1 MTPKRK
7 GPSRLMASMEGRV
20 NDLGGAFIAS
30 SSEINHSFEVPL
42 EKIQPDSAQARKRFD
57 ENALRDL
64 ASSLSEHGQLM
75 PVLVRPNPEKRGH
88 WILVAGERR
97 WRAASQA
104 GIKTLLAIE
113 RTSEHQVASLIENIQ
128 REDLSLLEEAR
139 GIKELIALNGWSQR
153 EAAKHL
159 SKSVSDL
166 NGMLAVLKLPNSFVE
181 NVLNSEHPL
190 PRNLL
195 IELARVQ
202 DKEKQKQFFSLAL
215 AGELTIQ
222 KIRSGLRLAAEM
234 QEKEP
239 HQQKP
244 PRVASLTK
252 AFAKW
257 ENISPGML
265 EEEDRVELRRIA
277 LSILKRLG
285 DED

>member
-30 SSEINHSFEVPL
+30 SSEINHSFEVPV
-42 EKIQPDSAQARKRFD
+42 EKIQPDPTQARKRFD

-75 PVLVRPNPEKRGH
+75 PVLVRPDPEKRGH

-113 RTSEHQVASLIENIQ
+113 RTAEHQVASLIENIQ

-139 GIKELIALNGWSQR
+139 GIKELIALNNWSQR
-153 EAAKHL
+153 DAAKHL

-166 NGMLAVLKLPNSFVE
+166 NGMLGVLKLPSNFLES
-181 NVLNSEHPL
+181 VLKSEHPL

-202 DKEKQKQFFSLAL
+202 DTEKQKLFFSLAL

-222 KIRSGLRLAAEM
+222 KIRNGLRSPAESLP
-234 QEKEP
+234 KEP
-239 HQQKP
+239 QPQKV
-244 PRVASLTK
+244 PRVATLTK
-252 AFAKW
+252 VFAKW
-257 ENISPGML
+257 ENIAPAML
-265 EEEDRVELRRIA
+265 REEDRDELRRIA
-277 LSILKRLG
+277 LSVLKRLG
-285 DED
+285 EED

>member
-30 SSEINHSFEVPL
+30 SSEINHSFEVSV
-42 EKIQPDSAQARKRFD
+42 EKIQPDPAQARKRFD

-75 PVLVRPNPEKRGH
+75 PVLVRPNPERRGH

-113 RTSEHQVASLIENIQ
+113 RTAEHQVASLIENIQ

-139 GIKELIALNGWSQR
+139 GIKELIAVNGWSQR

-166 NGMLAVLKLPNSFVE
+166 NGMLGVLKLPSSFVE
-181 NVLNSEHPL
+181 SVLNSEHPL

-202 DKEKQKQFFSLAL
+202 DTEKQKQFFSLAL

-222 KIRSGLRLAAEM
+222 KIRNGLRLAAEPH
-234 QEKEP
+234 EKEP
-239 HQQKP
+239 NQQKP
-244 PRVASLTK
+244 PRVATLTK

-257 ENISPGML
+257 ENIAPGML
-265 EEEDRVELRRIA
+265 EEKDRVELRRIA
-277 LSILKRLG
+277 RSILKRLG
-285 DED
+285 ERD

>member
-1 MTPKRK
+1 
-7 GPSRLMASMEGRV
+7 MASMEGRV
-20 NDLGGAFIAS
+20 NDLGGAFIAN
-30 SSEINHSFEVPL
+30 SSEINHSFEVSV
-42 EKIQPDSAQARKRFD
+42 EKIQPDPAQARKRFD
-57 ENALRDL
+57 EHALRDL
-64 ASSLSEHGQLM
+64 ASSLTEHGQLM
-75 PVLVRPNPEKRGH
+75 PVLVRPNPDIRGH

-166 NGMLAVLKLPNSFVE
+166 NGMLGVLKLPNSFVE

-202 DKEKQKQFFSLAL
+202 DAETQKKFFSLAL
-215 AGELTIQ
+215 AGELTIP
-222 KIRSGLRLAAEM
+222 KIRNGLRLAAEPH
-234 QEKEP
+234 QQKP

-244 PRVASLTK
+244 PRVGTLTK

-257 ENISPGML
+257 ENIEPEL
-265 EEEDRVELRRIA
+265 LQQEDRVELKRIA
-277 LSILKRLG
+277 RAILKRLG
-285 DED
+285 EED

>member
-1 MTPKRK
+1 
-7 GPSRLMASMEGRV
+7 MASMEGRV

-222 KIRSGLRLAAEM
+222 KIRNGLRLAAEM

-244 PRVASLTK
+244 PRVGSLTK

>member
-1 MTPKRK
+1 
-7 GPSRLMASMEGRV
+7 MASMEGRV